1 MEGNHNHREHDET
14 KINCPSMTNNNQDTD
29 ESKSMPTSNI
39 NIRNDYSV
47 LKYEINEKVYVHEKS
62 QVYLAKIIKTRFHT
76 VASLGAKSNKNKKK
90 RVSLKDQLILRQINL
105 HGPFWEYYVHFNG
118 WSARHDKWCQDN
130 VIMKDN
136 EEARELA
143 TISVERQKLEEMKR
157 KEKKVLGKQGK
168 RKSGG
173 NGDSPPKHTKF
184 DHAASPKINGNSN
197 ELVSVCLPSR
207 YEKSF
212 KEYCTLPFTLQTIL
226 VDDQNRITRLGR
238 HVTMGYDNHHYVPSS
253 TESSR
258 MVHSLP
264 VNNNITVESIMKAF
278 LKSKIKKHQTDQS
291 KSSHSNGSNWE
302 TTGKNEDPINTY
314 ERFCD
319 DMVQLFDSMLPKFLL
334 YQQERKQYLLLWEK
348 AMTESKSK
356 SESQLNSS
364 DVSMARVYGGEFLL
378 RLFVRLP
385 QFMTSID
392 QTSTTTTQLNSM
404 GTTIAKWRLFYEK
417 DYQVTGSL
425 ISELI
430 AFLQKKRN
438 KCLKGKYRKITVE
451 ECTD

>member
-1 MEGNHNHREHDET
+1 MEDNHNHNAPFVLDYREHDET
-14 KINCPSMTNNNQDTD
+14 KINCPSMTNNDNET
-29 ESKSMPTSNI
+29 N
-39 NIRNDYSV
+39 RHDYSV

-90 RVSLKDQLILRQINL
+90 RVSLKDQLILRQIDL

-118 WSARHDKWCQDN
+118 WSARHDKWCQEN

-143 TISVERQKLEEMKR
+143 AISVERQKLEVMKR
-157 KEKKVLGKQGK
+157 KEKKVLAKQGK
-168 RKSGG
+168 RKSGFFE
-173 NGDSPPKHTKF
+173 SPPKHAKF
-184 DHAASPKINGNSN
+184 DYAASPSNGIEGNSN
-197 ELVSVCLPSR
+197 ELVSVCQPSR

-212 KEYCTLPFTLQTIL
+212 EEYCILPFALQAVL
-226 VDDQNRITRLGR
+226 VDDQNRIARLGR
-238 HVTMGYDNHHYVPSS
+238 HVTMGYDNHHYVSSS

-264 VNNNITVESIMKAF
+264 VNCNITIESIMKAF

-291 KSSHSNGSNWE
+291 KSSCTDGSNGK
-302 TTGKNEDPINTY
+302 TTGINEDVINTY

-319 DMVQLFDSMLPKFLL
+319 DIVQLFDSMLPKLLL

-348 AMTESKSK
+348 ATIESKSK
-356 SESQLNSS
+356 SESELNSS
-364 DVSMARVYGGEFLL
+364 NVSMTRIYGGEFLL

-392 QTSTTTTQLNSM
+392 QISTDTTKLNSM
-404 GTTIAKWRLFYEK
+404 GTKIAKWRLFYEK
-417 DYQVTGSL
+417 DYQVAGSL

-430 AFLQKKRN
+430 AFLQKNRN
-438 KCLKGKYRKITVE
+438 KCFKGKYRKITVE